1 MLAMAIDRRRVLFGS
16 AALAATA
23 AMPGASGKALA
34 TSGAAFGASYKTREG
49 GFAVGTL
56 DAHGNIVSTL
66 QLPARGHD
74 LVVKP
79 GSREAVVF
87 ARRPGRFAVAFDLDG
102 KVPPRE
108 IASAPDR
115 HFYGHGLYSSDG
127 KLLFSTE
134 NDIVGGRG
142 VLGVR
147 DATNNYAPVGVVPSG
162 GIGPHDVALLSDGHT
177 LVVANGGIDTDPGGR
192 EPISLADM
200 HPSLTYIDM
209 RTGDLIERVTFATNL
224 QPLSIRHLAIGARDT
239 VVFGCQWAGDRL
251 THPQLVGT
259 HRRGGTLR
267 LMAIPDG
274 ILRETRQYIGS
285 VSVDASGEIAAVS
298 APRGNLALFFDIDAG
313 RYLGA
318 ERMADVCGIAGAAA
332 ARSFALS
339 SGDGSIRFEQVGN
352 DGQRSQGVAAQA
364 DVHWDNHLVAF

>member
-1 MLAMAIDRRRVLFGS
+1 MVIDRRHILFGAS
-16 AALAATA
+16 ALAATA
-23 AMPGASGKALA
+23 AMPKTFANAKASNA
-34 TSGAAFGASYKTREG
+34 AAFGASCKDRDG

-56 DAHGNIVSTL
+56 DAHGNVINTVK
-66 QLPARGHD
+66 LPARGHD

-102 KVPPRE
+102 KTPPRE

-134 NDIVGGRG
+134 NDIAGGRG
-142 VLGVR
+142 VLGIR
-147 DATNNYAPVGVVPSG
+147 DATNGYAPVGVVSTG
-162 GIGPHDVALLSDGHT
+162 GIGPHDIALLSDGRT

-192 EPISLADM
+192 EPIALAEM
-200 HPSLTYIDM
+200 HPSLSYIDM
-209 RTGDLIERVTFATNL
+209 QTGDVIERVTFAADL
-224 QPLSIRHLAIGARDT
+224 QPLSIRHLAVGAGDT

-259 HRRGGTLR
+259 HRRGGALK
-267 LMAIPDG
+267 LMPMPDS

-285 VSVDASGEIAAVS
+285 VSVDGSGEIAAAS
-298 APRGNLALFFDIDAG
+298 APRGNLALFFDLPAG

-318 ERMADVCGIAGAAA
+318 QRMADVCGIAGAAS

-339 SGDGSIRFEQVGN
+339 SGDGAIQFEQVSR
-352 DGQRSQGVAAQA
+352 DGSLTTDKAAHA
-364 DVHWDNHLVAF
+364 DVHWDNHLLAF